1 MNSLNS
7 GIIELAGDLVW
18 GLILQGGS
26 MGNQIKKID
35 TSLDE
40 SKLAKDLERYKEKA
54 IELGAANA
62 RIVKTKDIPV
72 DDRVPLKCQIPRC
85 FGYGT
90 SAHCPP
96 NTMKPDEL
104 RNHLKHYRRAIFFT
118 RNLPTALLL
127 KDAADK
133 DRIAAFQSIYK
144 IVKSI
149 ESMAFYDGHYLA
161 FGLGAGGCRRT
172 FCGEHETCSALE
184 GKSCRFSLL
193 ARPSM
198 EAVGIDVYKMTAA
211 ADWEIYPI
219 GSHADAEETPKAVLA
234 GLIVVE

>member
-1 MNSLNS
+1 MENE
-7 GIIELAGDLVW
+7 IA
-18 GLILQGGS
+18 
-26 MGNQIKKID
+26 KIG
-35 TSLDE
+35 TSRDE
-40 SKLAKDLERYKEKA
+40 SKLPKDLERYKVKA
-54 IELGAANA
+54 SELGAANA
-62 RIVKTKDIPV
+62 KIIKTEEIPV
-72 DDRVPLKCQIPRC
+72 DERVPLKCQIPRC

-104 RNHLKHYRRAIFFT
+104 RKHLRNYQWAIFFT
-118 RNLPTALLL
+118 RNLPTELLL
-127 KDAADK
+127 KEATDK

-161 FGLGAGGCRRT
+161 FGLGAGSCRRT

-184 GKSCRFSLL
+184 GKSCRFGLL

-198 EAVGIDVYKMTAA
+198 EAVGINVYKMTAEA
-211 ADWEIYPI
+211 GWDIYPI
-219 GSHADAEETPKAVLA
+219 GTHASAEETPIAVLA
-234 GLIVVE
+234 GLVAVE

>member
-1 MNSLNS
+1 M
-7 GIIELAGDLVW
+7 E
-18 GLILQGGS
+18 
-26 MGNQIKKID
+26 NQIAKIG
-35 TSLDE
+35 TVPDE

-54 IELGAANA
+54 FELGAANA
-62 RIVKTKDIPV
+62 KIIKTEEIPV
-72 DDRVPLKCQIPRC
+72 DERVPLKCQIPRC
-85 FGYGT
+85 FGYGA

-104 RNHLKHYRRAIFFT
+104 RKHLKNYQCAIFFT
-118 RNLPTALLL
+118 RNLPTELLL
-127 KDAADK
+127 KDATDK
-133 DRIAAFQSIYK
+133 DRIAAFQSIYQ

-172 FCGEHETCSALE
+172 FCGQHETCSALE

-198 EAVGIDVYKMTAA
+198 EAVGINVYKMTAA
-211 ADWEIYPI
+211 ADWDIYPI
-219 GSHADAEETPKAVLA
+219 GSHANAEETPKAVLA
-234 GLIVVE
+234 GLVVVE